1 MNCRLFNLV
10 VFVWLGLAAGNAL
23 ASGFQLADQ
32 DAAATAR
39 GEAFVA
45 TADNAS
51 AVYYNPAGITQLS
64 SNNIRSGIYGIYLNP
79 TFRPPAGQANSG
91 KTYQISKN
99 FAAVPQF
106 FATHTLR
113 SLPLSFGVGVY
124 APYGGSI
131 TWPNDTG
138 FRSVATKGSLTYLRV
153 NPVVAYQVLPS
164 LSIGAGVMVDYAHI
178 DLEQGLRSSTTPAN
192 FFQFSGDGFSVGYN
206 VGIRWQ
212 PLEQLSFGAT
222 FRSSTP
228 IYFGGQTDFERIPII
243 SAGDRHAHMNLTFPL
258 TAAVGIS
265 YRPTPKWN
273 LEVDANFT
281 DWSSFNKTSIQQQ
294 TPVPHPFDPTGKV
307 PVTLDWQGS
316 WMYEFGVTRYF
327 DSGWRVSAGYV
338 FSQNSVP
345 NAYYTP
351 LAADLDRHFFSVGT
365 GYQGSRYSFDVTYQL
380 GFGPPHTVTGSTPSS
395 TPAQFAGQTADGT
408 YAFISHAIMVTV
420 GLHF

>member
-1 MNCRLFNLV
+1 MNCRVYHIVVLALV
-10 VFVWLGLAAGNAL
+10 GLAAGNAW

-51 AVYYNPAGITQLS
+51 AIYYNPAGITQLS
-64 SNNIRSGIYGIYLNP
+64 SNNVRSGIYGIYLKP
-79 TFRPPAGQANSG
+79 TFRPPVDQANSG
-91 KTYQISKN
+91 QTYQISKN

-106 FATHTLR
+106 FATHTLK

-131 TWPNDTG
+131 TWPDDTG
-138 FRSVATKGSLTYLRV
+138 FRAVATKGSLTYLRV

-178 DLEQGLRSSTTPAN
+178 DLEQGLRSIATPVN
-192 FFQFSGDGFSVGYN
+192 FFQFSGQGFSVGYN
-206 VGIRWQ
+206 AGIRWQ

-222 FRSSTP
+222 FRSSNP

-243 SAGDRHAHMNLTFPL
+243 PAGGRNAHMNLTFPL
-258 TAAVGIS
+258 TAAVGVS

-273 LEVDANFT
+273 LELDADYT
-281 DWSSFNKTSIQQQ
+281 DWNSFNKTSIQQQ

-327 DSGWRVSAGYV
+327 DNGWRVSAGYV

-351 LAADLDRHFFSVGT
+351 LAAHLDRHFFSVGT
-365 GYQGSRYSFDVTYQL
+365 GYQGGRYSLDVAYQV
-380 GFGPPHTVTGSTPSS
+380 GYGPPHTVTGSAPSS
-395 TPAQFAGQTADGT
+395 TPAQYAGQTANGT
-408 YAFISHAIMVTV
+408 YAFFSQAVLLTV
-420 GLHF
+420 GLRF